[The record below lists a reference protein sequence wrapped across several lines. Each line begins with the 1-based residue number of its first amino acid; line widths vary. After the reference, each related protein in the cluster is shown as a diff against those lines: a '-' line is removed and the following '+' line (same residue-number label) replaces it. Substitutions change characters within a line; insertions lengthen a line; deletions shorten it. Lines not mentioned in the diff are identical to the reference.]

1 MLPPL
6 GDDCVGILS
15 LEGAAD
21 LPRREIAGMEKPMDT
36 QLGASV
42 SQADAELAT
51 RRKVVIRYVDGSVLQ
66 AYFSPEDEAALQE
79 NATEP
84 FFVQT
89 VGGSPQEV
97 RPSEIKAIFF
107 VKSFE
112 GSPNYSEFKVFTNR
126 PNGRGV
132 WIRVQFR
139 DGEVMEGVTPNSLS
153 TYFNPVF
160 YLTPPDPASNNQTV
174 LVSKKSLREMQV
186 LGLAA
191 D

>member
-1 MLPPL
+1 
-6 GDDCVGILS
+6 
-15 LEGAAD
+15 
-21 LPRREIAGMEKPMDT
+21 MEKQTDT

-42 SQADAELAT
+42 SQVDSGLAT
-51 RRKVVIRYVDGSVLQ
+51 RRKVIIRYVDGSLVRGYL
-66 AYFSPEDEAALQE
+66 APEDEAALQE
-79 NATEP
+79 NAMEP
-84 FFVQT
+84 FLVQT
-89 VGGSPQEV
+89 VRDSPQEV

-132 WIRVQFR
+132 WVRVHFQ

-174 LVSKKSLREMQV
+174 LVSKKSLSEMQV

>member
-1 MLPPL
+1 
-6 GDDCVGILS
+6 
-15 LEGAAD
+15 
-21 LPRREIAGMEKPMDT
+21 MEKQIDT
-36 QLGASV
+36 QPGTSV

-51 RRKVVIRYVDGSVLQ
+51 RRKAVIRYVDGSLLQ
-66 AYFSPEDEAALQE
+66 AYFSPEDEAALQK

-132 WIRVQFR
+132 WIRVHFR

-174 LVSKKSLREMQV
+174 LISKQSLREMQV

>member
-1 MLPPL
+1 
-6 GDDCVGILS
+6 
-15 LEGAAD
+15 
-21 LPRREIAGMEKPMDT
+21 MEKQMDT
-36 QLGASV
+36 QPGTSV
-42 SQADAELAT
+42 SQADAELAA
-51 RRKVVIRYVDGSVLQ
+51 RRKVIIRDVNGSLLRG
-66 AYFSPEDEAALQE
+66 YLSPEDETALQE
-79 NATEP
+79 NAAEP
-84 FFVQT
+84 FVVKAEDGNFQV
-89 VGGSPQEV
+89 VKP
-97 RPSEIKAIFF
+97 PEIKAIFF

-139 DGEVMEGVTPNSLS
+139 DGEVMEGVTPNSLA
-153 TYFNPVF
+153 TYFNPAF

-174 LVSKKSLREMQV
+174 LVSKRSLREMQV